1 MIVSLTIKIKE
12 NRFFFFFEYLNLLTA
27 TRGWN
32 REMIGQRV
40 AIVGG
45 KSLLEFYN
53 SHNSYYTILSFLDAS
68 IFIKSYRRLHATRFY
83 RVQSPFSK
91 YSLSIWGSLSCF
103 KLHFSKIFES
113 RNNFATMFNHYYL
126 VRLS

>member
-1 MIVSLTIKIKE
+1 
-12 NRFFFFFEYLNLLTA
+12 
-27 TRGWN
+27 
-32 REMIGQRV
+32 MIGQRV

-91 YSLSIWGSLSCF
+91 YSLSIWGSLSASSCISPRYSNRGIILQQCLIIIILF
-103 KLHFSKIFES
+103 VCLNDFFFSENS
-113 RNNFATMFNHYYL
+113 SLA
-126 VRLS
+126 SSD